1 MYTRTHLCQSGD
13 VLVYTQL
20 IDNGDKFSDKS
31 TWIYKYVIWNPVREH
46 RRKLKASF
54 AYAFA
59 YAYWPWVFDDGPWE
73 EPPPF

>member
-1 MYTRTHLCQSGD
+1 MYTRTHSCQSGD

-46 RRKLKASF
+46 RRKLKASL
-54 AYAFA
+54 A
-59 YAYWPWVFDDGPWE
+59 YAYWPWVSDDGPWE